1 MYLVIGATG
10 NVGSEVVKQL
20 LAAGKKVRVF
30 TRDATKVAAWDGQVE
45 VSIGDLILPATI
57 AQAASGV
64 EGVFLMNGALDG
76 GIFREVIAAVK
87 AQGNPRVVFLSTLFA
102 GFPESRIGQL
112 HKDKEDVIRSAGLP
126 GRFVRAG
133 AFMTN
138 AYQWLG
144 TIKAEGAV
152 YNAMGPGK
160 IAPVAADDIAA
171 VAVHALT
178 DPSLTPEIFEV
189 TGGELLTIPEQV
201 GILADAANRPI
212 RCVDVSAETAI
223 HGLVDIGTPAPVAA
237 AVGQSYE
244 AIRDGKMELVKDT
257 VMRVTGRQPRSFQS
271 WAREHASRFA

>member
-1 MYLVIGATG
+1 MYLVIGASG

-20 LAAGKKVRVF
+20 LAAGKKVRAF
-30 TRDATKVAAWDGQVE
+30 TRDAAKVAAWDGQVE
-45 VSIGDLILPATI
+45 VAIGDLTSPATF
-57 AQAASGV
+57 AQAVSGV
-64 EGVFLMNGALDG
+64 EGIFLMNGALDG
-76 GIFREVIAAVK
+76 GIFRQLIAAVK
-87 AQGNPRVVFLSTLFA
+87 ARGNPRVVFLSTLFA

-112 HKDKEDVIRSAGLP
+112 HKDKEDVIRASGLP

-152 YNAMGPGK
+152 YNATGAGR
-160 IAPVAADDIAA
+160 IAPVTAEDIAA
-171 VAVHALT
+171 VAVHALI

-189 TGGELLTIPEQV
+189 TGNELLTIPEQV

-212 RCVDVSAETAI
+212 RCVDTSTETAI
-223 HGLVDIGTPAPVAA
+223 QGLIAIGTPPPVAA

-244 AIRDGKMELVKDT
+244 TVREGKMAMVKDT
-257 VMRVTGRQPRSFQS
+257 VLRVTGRQPRSYQS

>member
-30 TRDATKVAAWDGQVE
+30 TRDASKAAAWDGQVE
-45 VSIGDLILPATI
+45 VAIGDLTSPETY
-57 AQAASGV
+57 AQAALGI
-64 EGVFLMNGALDG
+64 EGIFLMNGALDG
-76 GIFREVIAAVK
+76 EIFRQLIAAVK

-112 HKDKEDVIRSAGLP
+112 HKDKEDVIRSSGLP

-152 YNAMGPGK
+152 YSAMGEGK
-160 IAPVAADDIAA
+160 VAPVAADDIAA

-189 TGGELLTIPEQV
+189 TGGALLTIPEQV

-212 RCVDVSAETAI
+212 RCVDVSTEAAI
-223 HGLVDIGTPAPVAA
+223 QGLVDIGTPAPVAT

-244 AIRDGKMELVKDT
+244 AIRDGKMAVVKDT
-257 VMRVTGRQPRSFQS
+257 VMRVTGRQPRSFPS